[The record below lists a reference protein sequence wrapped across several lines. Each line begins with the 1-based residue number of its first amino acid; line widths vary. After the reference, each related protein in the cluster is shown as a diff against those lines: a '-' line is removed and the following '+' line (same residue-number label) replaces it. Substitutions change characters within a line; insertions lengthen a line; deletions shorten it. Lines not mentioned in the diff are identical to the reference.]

1 MWFIQ
6 WLPESILL
14 WIINGLIILGVLGLL
29 IASFLRLVPF
39 INIYRIPIQLICA
52 GMLVLGVYYRGAWEI
67 EMTWR
72 QRVAELERE
81 VRAAEERSKKI
92 NTKIVTRVQT
102 RVKRQVEY
110 RDRVQKEIEI
120 KREIINADCKLS
132 PAAVELYNRAV
143 KGADNE

>member
-39 INIYRIPIQLICA
+39 INIYRIPIQLVCA

-81 VRAAEERSKKI
+81 VQAAEERSKKI
-92 NTKIVTRVQT
+92 NTKIVTRVKT

-132 PAAVELYNRAV
+132 PTAVELYNRAV